1 VGDSITFNASGVNPE
16 SGDLAASATFE
27 ISGSQLIITLTNTG
41 PTAYKQSDLLAGVF
55 FDLADVNEL
64 ERVSATL
71 VGDYA
76 VVYGDGVTPFEA
88 PEGYENLLPDVGT
101 EWAAVVNQTD
111 DDPLLL
117 DGTSFRGAQYGIS
130 VNGYGPFGPDNRFE
144 TTLPAYVL
152 DHPSSPDGSNF
163 GMASS
168 IGPEGINGI
177 LDTPI
182 VVGGSVQFV
191 FNVTGALSTADIS
204 NVNFQY
210 GTDADKNPNIQNGV
224 VPEPSTMS
232 LLGLGIAGFM
242 AMAKMRR
249 KHA

>member
-1 VGDSITFNASGVNPE
+1 
-16 SGDLAASATFE
+16 
-27 ISGSQLIITLTNTG
+27 
-41 PTAYKQSDLLAGVF
+41 
-55 FDLADVNEL
+55 
-64 ERVSATL
+64 
-71 VGDYA
+71 
-76 VVYGDGVTPFEA
+76 
-88 PEGYENLLPDVGT
+88 
-101 EWAAVVNQTD
+101 
-111 DDPLLL
+111 
-117 DGTSFRGAQYGIS
+117 
-130 VNGYGPFGPDNRFE
+130 
-144 TTLPAYVL
+144 
-152 DHPSSPDGSNF
+152 
-163 GMASS
+163 MASS